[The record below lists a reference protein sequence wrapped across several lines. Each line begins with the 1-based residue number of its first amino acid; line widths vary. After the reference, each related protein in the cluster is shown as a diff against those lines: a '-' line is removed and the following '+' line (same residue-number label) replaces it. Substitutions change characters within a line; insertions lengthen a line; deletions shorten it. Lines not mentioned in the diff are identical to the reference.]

1 MFSIEPLEPRAL
13 LTTLLPGFIESTVAT
28 GLAEPSAMAFA
39 PDGRLFVTEQTGALR
54 VVKNNALLAT
64 PFVTLKVDS
73 RGERGL
79 LGVAF
84 DPNFA
89 SNHFVYVYYT
99 VPGRK
104 GAPVHNRVS
113 RFTAAGDT
121 AAKHSEKILLDLDN
135 LTSAS
140 NHNGGA
146 LAFGPDGKLYV
157 AVGENNNGANAATLS
172 NRLGK
177 ILRINPDGT
186 IPADNPFFT
195 QTTGPNRAIWAM
207 GLRNPFNIAFDP
219 ATGRLHINDVGE
231 HTWEEINQGVAGS
244 NYGWPA
250 TEGPTARPRYRAPVF
265 AYRHGDST
273 TTGHAIV
280 GAAFYSPTTRTF
292 GKSYA
297 GDYFFADL
305 STGWIRRLDTATRR
319 AALFATGISVPVT
332 LAVNDD
338 GSLWY
343 LARGEGDTTGVLRRV
358 QHVSTLATPPAAT
371 NPISPF
377 SKKLLT
383 LEDWLHGAP
392 VAPISR

>member
-1 MFSIEPLEPRAL
+1 MTLIEPLESRTL
-13 LTTLLPGFIESTVAT
+13 LAVLLPGFSESTVAS
-28 GLAEPSAMAFA
+28 GLSAPSAMAFA
-39 PDGRLFVTEQTGALR
+39 PDGRLFITEQTGALR
-54 VVKNNALLAT
+54 VVKNDTLFAI

-84 DPNFA
+84 DPDFA
-89 SNHFVYVYYT
+89 NSGFVYVYYT

-104 GAPVHNRVS
+104 GSPVHNRVS
-113 RFTAAGDT
+113 RFTAAGDR
-121 AAKHSEKILLDLDN
+121 AARRSEKILVELDN

-157 AVGENNNGANAATLS
+157 AVGENNDGANATTLA

-177 ILRINPDGT
+177 ILRINPDGS

-195 QTTGPNRAIWAM
+195 RAAGPNRAIWAI

-219 ATGRLHINDVGE
+219 ASGRMHVNDVGE

-250 TEGPTARPRYRAPVF
+250 TEGPTARARFRAPVH

-273 TTGHAIV
+273 TTGNAIV
-280 GAAFYSPTTRTF
+280 GAAFYSPAARTF
-292 GKSYA
+292 GKRYA

-305 STGWIRRLDTATRR
+305 SSGWIRRLDTATRGT
-319 AALFATGISVPVT
+319 ALFATGISVPVA

-343 LARGEGDTTGVLRRV
+343 LARGTGDTTGVVRRI
-358 QHVSTLATPPAAT
+358 QHASETATPTPFAT
-371 NPISPF
+371 RELSHSLDDLFNDRG
-377 SKKLLT
+377 
-383 LEDWLHGAP
+383 EGRE
-392 VAPISR
+392 PISR